1 MPPLPHYNFAPGTII
16 EIDGAPYKDVPAS
29 VPGRMHLMHCITGQ
43 PFLCP
48 DADGVVGLPTPQAFD
63 QLRIDGRAVVRL
75 PESTIAARRI
85 AAATHWDAD
94 DCDALDEKSRKR
106 LVQCELLD
114 DAGVKN
120 GVKAIDIGIRKLWTP
135 ELAAEHG
142 EPDRPCTIKRW
153 RSERGKPGAR
163 THKLMV
169 SMTGKVPRMPYLDN
183 VSEEIK
189 QKHALRRFSRLGT
202 IASVYDEAVT
212 ELREINAGLSP
223 HYAVPAVAHPIF
235 SYDTFRRACIAL
247 EGSETC
253 EEQHGG
259 HMMRSTMRGGGKPLT
274 AQRALQKVIIDHTP
288 LDAFLIIDPDREMAA
303 RGAWLTVAFD
313 VHSRAAL
320 AWTISYRAPSYW
332 TVHETILRMGLPKR
346 PPPAEAARYPI
357 LTRLCG
363 RPEEIF
369 VDSGPEFRSQAFE
382 NASAGGS
389 FSVTFTKVKAPTNK
403 AIGERGLGVIQHKIV
418 SELPGRAMPIP
429 YSRRAEYDGKELA
442 CVTLS
447 ELEALAN
454 KAFAEYNTE
463 DHEGLDNRQPAL
475 VFQKSANRHGIDVMH
490 DMAAFRLEIMDV
502 IENVQI
508 SKSGA
513 RLFGGL
519 RYHCARNVPLIIDR
533 LLRFEPR
540 RQARDDA
547 TVHTKIKYNPENIAS
562 VWAWDR
568 STRTYIEL
576 RCADEDYADGM
587 PLWFHKDIKAA
598 AEAEGAAFNT
608 ETERQEART
617 RRIAAI
623 RAIRP
628 QVGQRERDIVGH
640 LYDIPRLRQIT
651 GNLVTLEYDYSQAV
665 SADEFI
671 AHDLSSVTSLDA
683 EILAPRAEAA
693 GSKRQ
698 RKERDRRDAGQQ
710 ATTGTDTPTKSS
722 RRRSVGNAG
731 DGK

>member
-1 MPPLPHYNFAPGTII
+1 MSELPHYNFPPGTVIG
-16 EIDGAPYKDVPAS
+16 IDGAPYKNIPAS
-29 VPGRMHLMHCITGQ
+29 VPNRMHLMHCITGQ
-43 PFLCP
+43 PFRCP
-48 DADGVVGLPTPQAFD
+48 DADGVVGLPTPQAYD
-63 QLRIDGRAVVRL
+63 QLVLEGRVEVRL
-75 PESTIAARRI
+75 PESTIAARRL

-94 DCDALDEKSRKR
+94 DCDTLDEYSKKR
-106 LVQCELLD
+106 MVQCVLLD

-120 GVKAIDIGIRKLWTP
+120 GVKAIDIGIRRLWTP

-142 EPDRPCTIKRW
+142 EHDKACTIKRW

-163 THKLMV
+163 TQKLMV

-183 VSEEIK
+183 VPEEVK
-189 QKHALRRFSRLGT
+189 QKHALRRNSRLGT
-202 IASVYDEAVT
+202 ISSIYDEAVT
-212 ELREINAGLSP
+212 ELNEISAGLSP
-223 HYAVPAVAHPIF
+223 HYAAPATPYPIF

-259 HMMRSTMRGGGKPLT
+259 IMMRSTMRGAGKPMT

-320 AWTISYRAPSYW
+320 AWTITFRPPSYW
-332 TVHETILRMGLPKR
+332 TVHETILRMALPKR
-346 PPPAEAARYPI
+346 PPAKEAARYPI

-363 RPEEIF
+363 RPEEII

-382 NASAGGS
+382 NAAAGGS

-403 AIGERGLGVIQHKIV
+403 SIGERGLGVAQAKIV
-418 SELPGRAMPIP
+418 AELPGRAMPIP
-429 YSRRAEYDGKELA
+429 YSRRAEYDGNVLA
-442 CVTLS
+442 CVS
-447 ELEALAN
+447 MYDMESAAN

-463 DHEGLDNRQPAL
+463 PHEGIDNQQPAL

-490 DMAAFRLEIMDV
+490 DMEAFRLEIMDV
-502 IENVQI
+502 QENVQI

-519 RYHCARNVPLIIDR
+519 RYHCIRNVPTLIDR
-533 LLRFEPR
+533 LIRYEPR
-540 RQARDDA
+540 RQRRDDA

-568 STRTYIEL
+568 TTRTYLEL

-587 PLWFHKDIKAA
+587 PLWFHEDIKAA
-598 AEAEGAAFNT
+598 AAAEGAAFNT
-608 ETERQEART
+608 EAERADART

-623 RAIRP
+623 RAIKPHVR
-628 QVGQRERDIVGH
+628 QRERDIVGR
-640 LYDIPRLRQIT
+640 LYEIPRLRQIT
-651 GNLVTLEYDYSQAV
+651 GNLVTLDYDYSKAV
-665 SADEFI
+665 SIDEFI
-671 AHDLSSVTSLDA
+671 AHDLSAQTSLDA
-683 EILAPRAEAA
+683 EILAPRAEI
-693 GSKRQ
+693 GGGKRDH
-698 RKERDRRDAGQQ
+698 KARDRRDAGEPR
-710 ATTGTDTPTKSS
+710 ALEPEVAPSS
-722 RRRSVGNAG
+722 RRKSVRKARGG
-731 DGK
+731 Q